1 MVSNNGLD
9 WRSTRNGAGE
19 PHDASLA
26 ALPFPAAIIDAQ
38 GTIRQT
44 NELWVAA
51 PEATIAGQS
60 YEQFCQRL
68 VSLRPDS
75 GLALT
80 AGIRAVLSGRQKR
93 FTLDYPVGADGETR
107 FYRCTVSGYHG
118 AQYDGALILCE
129 ELEIPSREDAVSDDE
144 HRRQAEKMESVG
156 RLVGGVAHDFANL
169 VTLIAGY
176 TDILLNRISH
186 LDPLRPEVD
195 EIRQAANRG
204 ARLTSQL
211 LGFCRG
217 QSPEPRFLDL
227 NAIVSD
233 MQRMLRPIIGEY
245 VDMKTVL
252 GPGLGRVFA
261 DPGQM
266 EQVIVNLVLNARD
279 AMPAGGTITIE
290 TANRE
295 ITAEEAEKHGM
306 EPGPGVLLSISD
318 TGQGMD
324 SETMGHLF
332 QPFFTTKE
340 RGKGTGLGLST
351 VYGIIKQHHGDV
363 WAHSLLGHGTTFTIW
378 LPQAAAA
385 QQPADVAVP
394 ARPVSM
400 PGDETILLV
409 EDEENVRRLLRHVL
423 AKRGYQ
429 VLEASHAEE
438 ALAIFN
444 SEGNSIDLLLTDMV
458 MPRMS
463 GRELAERI
471 QSVRPGIPVIYMSGY
486 TDDVLVRT
494 GALSPGMS
502 FLQKP
507 LRPEVLTSKV
517 REALDAPAQKNAA
530 SR

>member
-1 MVSNNGLD
+1 
-9 WRSTRNGAGE
+9 
-19 PHDASLA
+19 
-26 ALPFPAAIIDAQ
+26 
-38 GTIRQT
+38 
-44 NELWVAA
+44 
-51 PEATIAGQS
+51 
-60 YEQFCQRL
+60 
-68 VSLRPDS
+68 
-75 GLALT
+75 
-80 AGIRAVLSGRQKR
+80 
-93 FTLDYPVGADGETR
+93 
-107 FYRCTVSGYHG
+107 
-118 AQYDGALILCE
+118 
-129 ELEIPSREDAVSDDE
+129 
-144 HRRQAEKMESVG
+144 
-156 RLVGGVAHDFANL
+156 
-169 VTLIAGY
+169 
-176 TDILLNRISH
+176 
-186 LDPLRPEVD
+186 
-195 EIRQAANRG
+195 
-204 ARLTSQL
+204 
-211 LGFCRG
+211 
-217 QSPEPRFLDL
+217 
-227 NAIVSD
+227 
-233 MQRMLRPIIGEY
+233 
-245 VDMKTVL
+245 
-252 GPGLGRVFA
+252 
-261 DPGQM
+261 
-266 EQVIVNLVLNARD
+266 
-279 AMPAGGTITIE
+279 
-290 TANRE
+290 
-295 ITAEEAEKHGM
+295 M
-306 EPGPGVLLSISD
+306 EPGPGILLSISD

-351 VYGIIKQHHGDV
+351 VHGIIKQHHGDV
-363 WAHSLLGHGTTFTIW
+363 WAHSILGHGTTFTIW

-385 QQPADVAVP
+385 QQPIDMSAP
-394 ARPVSM
+394 ARQVSM

-423 AKRGYQ
+423 AKRGYH

-530 SR
+530 GR